1 MIKLINVVKK
11 FGKIEA
17 VKGINLEVEKG
28 SLFAFL
34 GENGAGKSTT
44 LSMIC
49 TESEPTSGEIFIDDE
64 KLTFKNRKLFRQK
77 LGVVFQENVLDD
89 LLTVRENLYNR
100 ASLYGKTKA
109 EITERL
115 ALVSSIM
122 GIEDILNRRFEKLS
136 GGQKRRAEIARAI
149 MHDPEILLLDEPTTG
164 LDPKTRV
171 SVWKIIDYLREELGM
186 TVFLTTHYLEEAK
199 DADQLAVIHKGKII
213 AQGTPANIRSRFS
226 VDKIFFYDAKVAEL
240 QKIMKK
246 MNLPF
251 KVTNRTMRVDV
262 IDENVEILAILNQA
276 IGFYDSF
283 EVIKGNL
290 DDAFISMIKRTPMI
304 SRNLKIYFRDRTAVF
319 MSLLTVLII
328 IGLYAIFLGN
338 NMEEMFKQASGKT
351 IGIQELVNTWVIAG
365 ILSIT
370 PVTVSLA
377 VFSLKVHDEELSI
390 ARSFAITPA
399 SRWRIVISYIVSGLV
414 ASFLLSVVTLFVG
427 EMYIWLT
434 GGAFLPF
441 ESWIRLIGVILI
453 NVFCCSSMMFFIA
466 SLVKKASAFSSVS
479 TIVGTVIGFIA
490 GIYLPIG
497 SLPATVQTAMKCF
510 PFTYGAST
518 IREIMTKEPLQQVF
532 AGNTQAMDATKEMIG
547 ITIYWSDKTVTTG
560 LSLLILSAFAVVFG
574 VLSVILMKRQT
585 K

>member
-1 MIKLINVVKK
+1 MIKLTNVVKK
-11 FGKIEA
+11 FGKVEA

-49 TESEPTSGEIFIDDE
+49 TESEPTSGEIFIADE
-64 KLTFKNRKLFRQK
+64 KLTFKNRKSFRQK

-100 ASLYGKTKA
+100 ASLYGKTKT

-240 QKIMKK
+240 QTIIEKI
-246 MNLPF
+246 NLPF
-251 KVTNRTMRVDV
+251 KVTKETMRVDV
-262 IDENVEILAILNQA
+262 INQDVEILAILNQTA
-276 IGFYDSF
+276 GLYGSF

-290 DDAFISMIKRTPMI
+290 DDAFISMIK
-304 SRNLKIYFRDRTAVF
+304 
-319 MSLLTVLII
+319 
-328 IGLYAIFLGN
+328 
-338 NMEEMFKQASGKT
+338 EEP
-351 IGIQELVNTWVIAG
+351 N
-365 ILSIT
+365 
-370 PVTVSLA
+370 
-377 VFSLKVHDEELSI
+377 D
-390 ARSFAITPA
+390 
-399 SRWRIVISYIVSGLV
+399 
-414 ASFLLSVVTLFVG
+414 
-427 EMYIWLT
+427 
-434 GGAFLPF
+434 
-441 ESWIRLIGVILI
+441 
-453 NVFCCSSMMFFIA
+453 
-466 SLVKKASAFSSVS
+466 
-479 TIVGTVIGFIA
+479 
-490 GIYLPIG
+490 
-497 SLPATVQTAMKCF
+497 
-510 PFTYGAST
+510 
-518 IREIMTKEPLQQVF
+518 
-532 AGNTQAMDATKEMIG
+532 
-547 ITIYWSDKTVTTG
+547 
-560 LSLLILSAFAVVFG
+560 
-574 VLSVILMKRQT
+574 
-585 K
+585 

>member
-1 MIKLINVVKK
+1 MIKLTNVVKK

-49 TESEPTSGEIFIDDE
+49 TESEPTSGEIYIDDE

-213 AQGTPANIRSRFS
+213 AQGTPTNIRSRFS

-246 MNLPF
+246 ANLPF
-251 KVTNRTMRVDV
+251 KVSKATMRVDV
-262 IDENVEILAILNQA
+262 ITQDVEILAILNQA
-276 IGFYDSF
+276 AGLYGSF

-290 DDAFISMIKRTPMI
+290 DDAFISMIK
-304 SRNLKIYFRDRTAVF
+304 
-319 MSLLTVLII
+319 
-328 IGLYAIFLGN
+328 
-338 NMEEMFKQASGKT
+338 EES
-351 IGIQELVNTWVIAG
+351 N
-365 ILSIT
+365 
-370 PVTVSLA
+370 
-377 VFSLKVHDEELSI
+377 D
-390 ARSFAITPA
+390 
-399 SRWRIVISYIVSGLV
+399 
-414 ASFLLSVVTLFVG
+414 
-427 EMYIWLT
+427 
-434 GGAFLPF
+434 
-441 ESWIRLIGVILI
+441 
-453 NVFCCSSMMFFIA
+453 
-466 SLVKKASAFSSVS
+466 
-479 TIVGTVIGFIA
+479 
-490 GIYLPIG
+490 
-497 SLPATVQTAMKCF
+497 
-510 PFTYGAST
+510 
-518 IREIMTKEPLQQVF
+518 
-532 AGNTQAMDATKEMIG
+532 
-547 ITIYWSDKTVTTG
+547 
-560 LSLLILSAFAVVFG
+560 
-574 VLSVILMKRQT
+574 
-585 K
+585 

>member
-1 MIKLINVVKK
+1 MIKLTNVVKK
-11 FGKIEA
+11 FGKVEA

-34 GENGAGKSTT
+34 GENGAGKSTI

-49 TESEPTSGEIFIDDE
+49 TESEPTSGEIFIADE
-64 KLTFKNRKLFRQK
+64 KLTFKNRKSFRQK

-240 QKIMKK
+240 QTIIEKI
-246 MNLPF
+246 NLPF
-251 KVTNRTMRVDV
+251 KVTKETMRVDV
-262 IDENVEILAILNQA
+262 INQDVEILAILNQTA
-276 IGFYDSF
+276 GLYGSF

-290 DDAFISMIKRTPMI
+290 DDAFISMIK
-304 SRNLKIYFRDRTAVF
+304 
-319 MSLLTVLII
+319 
-328 IGLYAIFLGN
+328 
-338 NMEEMFKQASGKT
+338 EES
-351 IGIQELVNTWVIAG
+351 N
-365 ILSIT
+365 
-370 PVTVSLA
+370 
-377 VFSLKVHDEELSI
+377 D
-390 ARSFAITPA
+390 
-399 SRWRIVISYIVSGLV
+399 
-414 ASFLLSVVTLFVG
+414 
-427 EMYIWLT
+427 
-434 GGAFLPF
+434 
-441 ESWIRLIGVILI
+441 
-453 NVFCCSSMMFFIA
+453 
-466 SLVKKASAFSSVS
+466 
-479 TIVGTVIGFIA
+479 
-490 GIYLPIG
+490 
-497 SLPATVQTAMKCF
+497 
-510 PFTYGAST
+510 
-518 IREIMTKEPLQQVF
+518 
-532 AGNTQAMDATKEMIG
+532 
-547 ITIYWSDKTVTTG
+547 
-560 LSLLILSAFAVVFG
+560 
-574 VLSVILMKRQT
+574 
-585 K
+585 

>member
-213 AQGTPANIRSRFS
+213 AQGTPAYIRSRFS

-290 DDAFISMIKRTPMI
+290 DDAFISMIKED
-304 SRNLKIYFRDRTAVF
+304 SND
-319 MSLLTVLII
+319 
-328 IGLYAIFLGN
+328 
-338 NMEEMFKQASGKT
+338 
-351 IGIQELVNTWVIAG
+351 
-365 ILSIT
+365 
-370 PVTVSLA
+370 
-377 VFSLKVHDEELSI
+377 
-390 ARSFAITPA
+390 
-399 SRWRIVISYIVSGLV
+399 
-414 ASFLLSVVTLFVG
+414 
-427 EMYIWLT
+427 
-434 GGAFLPF
+434 
-441 ESWIRLIGVILI
+441 
-453 NVFCCSSMMFFIA
+453 
-466 SLVKKASAFSSVS
+466 
-479 TIVGTVIGFIA
+479 
-490 GIYLPIG
+490 
-497 SLPATVQTAMKCF
+497 
-510 PFTYGAST
+510 
-518 IREIMTKEPLQQVF
+518 
-532 AGNTQAMDATKEMIG
+532 
-547 ITIYWSDKTVTTG
+547 
-560 LSLLILSAFAVVFG
+560 
-574 VLSVILMKRQT
+574 
-585 K
+585 

>member
-1 MIKLINVVKK
+1 MIKLTNVVKK
-11 FGKIEA
+11 FGKVEA

-49 TESEPTSGEIFIDDE
+49 TESEPTSGEIFIADE
-64 KLTFKNRKLFRQK
+64 KLTFKNRKSFRQK

-213 AQGTPANIRSRFS
+213 AQGTPANIRSHFS

-240 QKIMKK
+240 QTIIEKI
-246 MNLPF
+246 NLPF
-251 KVTNRTMRVDV
+251 KVTKETMRVDV
-262 IDENVEILAILNQA
+262 INQDVEILAILNQTA
-276 IGFYDSF
+276 GLYGSF

-290 DDAFISMIKRTPMI
+290 DDAFISMIK
-304 SRNLKIYFRDRTAVF
+304 
-319 MSLLTVLII
+319 
-328 IGLYAIFLGN
+328 
-338 NMEEMFKQASGKT
+338 EES
-351 IGIQELVNTWVIAG
+351 N
-365 ILSIT
+365 
-370 PVTVSLA
+370 
-377 VFSLKVHDEELSI
+377 D
-390 ARSFAITPA
+390 
-399 SRWRIVISYIVSGLV
+399 
-414 ASFLLSVVTLFVG
+414 
-427 EMYIWLT
+427 
-434 GGAFLPF
+434 
-441 ESWIRLIGVILI
+441 
-453 NVFCCSSMMFFIA
+453 
-466 SLVKKASAFSSVS
+466 
-479 TIVGTVIGFIA
+479 
-490 GIYLPIG
+490 
-497 SLPATVQTAMKCF
+497 
-510 PFTYGAST
+510 
-518 IREIMTKEPLQQVF
+518 
-532 AGNTQAMDATKEMIG
+532 
-547 ITIYWSDKTVTTG
+547 
-560 LSLLILSAFAVVFG
+560 
-574 VLSVILMKRQT
+574 
-585 K
+585 

>member
-1 MIKLINVVKK
+1 MIKLTNVVKK

-49 TESEPTSGEIFIDDE
+49 TESEPTSGEIYIDDE

-100 ASLYGKTKA
+100 TSLYGKTKA

-199 DADQLAVIHKGKII
+199 DADQLAVINKGKII
-213 AQGTPANIRSRFS
+213 AQGTPTNIRSRFS

-246 MNLPF
+246 ANLPF
-251 KVTNRTMRVDV
+251 KVSKATMRVDV
-262 IDENVEILAILNQA
+262 INQDVEILAILNQA
-276 IGFYDSF
+276 AGLYGSF

-290 DDAFISMIKRTPMI
+290 DDAFISMIK
-304 SRNLKIYFRDRTAVF
+304 
-319 MSLLTVLII
+319 
-328 IGLYAIFLGN
+328 
-338 NMEEMFKQASGKT
+338 EE
-351 IGIQELVNTWVIAG
+351 
-365 ILSIT
+365 
-370 PVTVSLA
+370 
-377 VFSLKVHDEELSI
+377 
-390 ARSFAITPA
+390 
-399 SRWRIVISYIVSGLV
+399 
-414 ASFLLSVVTLFVG
+414 
-427 EMYIWLT
+427 
-434 GGAFLPF
+434 
-441 ESWIRLIGVILI
+441 
-453 NVFCCSSMMFFIA
+453 
-466 SLVKKASAFSSVS
+466 
-479 TIVGTVIGFIA
+479 
-490 GIYLPIG
+490 
-497 SLPATVQTAMKCF
+497 
-510 PFTYGAST
+510 
-518 IREIMTKEPLQQVF
+518 
-532 AGNTQAMDATKEMIG
+532 
-547 ITIYWSDKTVTTG
+547 SDD
-560 LSLLILSAFAVVFG
+560 
-574 VLSVILMKRQT
+574 
-585 K
+585 

>member
-283 EVIKGNL
+283 
-290 DDAFISMIKRTPMI
+290 
-304 SRNLKIYFRDRTAVF
+304 
-319 MSLLTVLII
+319 
-328 IGLYAIFLGN
+328 
-338 NMEEMFKQASGKT
+338 
-351 IGIQELVNTWVIAG
+351 
-365 ILSIT
+365 
-370 PVTVSLA
+370 
-377 VFSLKVHDEELSI
+377 
-390 ARSFAITPA
+390 
-399 SRWRIVISYIVSGLV
+399 
-414 ASFLLSVVTLFVG
+414 
-427 EMYIWLT
+427 
-434 GGAFLPF
+434 
-441 ESWIRLIGVILI
+441 
-453 NVFCCSSMMFFIA
+453 
-466 SLVKKASAFSSVS
+466 
-479 TIVGTVIGFIA
+479 
-490 GIYLPIG
+490 
-497 SLPATVQTAMKCF
+497 
-510 PFTYGAST
+510 
-518 IREIMTKEPLQQVF
+518 
-532 AGNTQAMDATKEMIG
+532 
-547 ITIYWSDKTVTTG
+547 
-560 LSLLILSAFAVVFG
+560 
-574 VLSVILMKRQT
+574 
-585 K
+585 

>member
-1 MIKLINVVKK
+1 MIKLTNVVKK
-11 FGKIEA
+11 FGKVEA

-49 TESEPTSGEIFIDDE
+49 TESEPTSGEIFIADE
-64 KLTFKNRKLFRQK
+64 KLTFKNRKSFRQK

-240 QKIMKK
+240 QTIIEKI
-246 MNLPF
+246 NLPF
-251 KVTNRTMRVDV
+251 KVAKETMRVDV
-262 IDENVEILAILNQA
+262 INQDVEILAILNQTA
-276 IGFYDSF
+276 GLYGSF

-290 DDAFISMIKRTPMI
+290 DDAFISMIK
-304 SRNLKIYFRDRTAVF
+304 
-319 MSLLTVLII
+319 
-328 IGLYAIFLGN
+328 
-338 NMEEMFKQASGKT
+338 EES
-351 IGIQELVNTWVIAG
+351 N
-365 ILSIT
+365 
-370 PVTVSLA
+370 
-377 VFSLKVHDEELSI
+377 D
-390 ARSFAITPA
+390 
-399 SRWRIVISYIVSGLV
+399 
-414 ASFLLSVVTLFVG
+414 
-427 EMYIWLT
+427 
-434 GGAFLPF
+434 
-441 ESWIRLIGVILI
+441 
-453 NVFCCSSMMFFIA
+453 
-466 SLVKKASAFSSVS
+466 
-479 TIVGTVIGFIA
+479 
-490 GIYLPIG
+490 
-497 SLPATVQTAMKCF
+497 
-510 PFTYGAST
+510 
-518 IREIMTKEPLQQVF
+518 
-532 AGNTQAMDATKEMIG
+532 
-547 ITIYWSDKTVTTG
+547 
-560 LSLLILSAFAVVFG
+560 
-574 VLSVILMKRQT
+574 
-585 K
+585 

>member
-1 MIKLINVVKK
+1 MIKLTNVVKK
-11 FGKIEA
+11 FGKVEA

-49 TESEPTSGEIFIDDE
+49 TESEPTSGEIFIADE
-64 KLTFKNRKLFRQK
+64 KLTFKNRKSFRQK

-240 QKIMKK
+240 QTIIEKI
-246 MNLPF
+246 NLPF
-251 KVTNRTMRVDV
+251 KVTKETMRVDV
-262 IDENVEILAILNQA
+262 INQDVEILAILNQSA
-276 IGFYDSF
+276 GLYGSF

-290 DDAFISMIKRTPMI
+290 DDAFISMIK
-304 SRNLKIYFRDRTAVF
+304 
-319 MSLLTVLII
+319 
-328 IGLYAIFLGN
+328 
-338 NMEEMFKQASGKT
+338 EES
-351 IGIQELVNTWVIAG
+351 N
-365 ILSIT
+365 
-370 PVTVSLA
+370 
-377 VFSLKVHDEELSI
+377 D
-390 ARSFAITPA
+390 
-399 SRWRIVISYIVSGLV
+399 
-414 ASFLLSVVTLFVG
+414 
-427 EMYIWLT
+427 
-434 GGAFLPF
+434 
-441 ESWIRLIGVILI
+441 
-453 NVFCCSSMMFFIA
+453 
-466 SLVKKASAFSSVS
+466 
-479 TIVGTVIGFIA
+479 
-490 GIYLPIG
+490 
-497 SLPATVQTAMKCF
+497 
-510 PFTYGAST
+510 
-518 IREIMTKEPLQQVF
+518 
-532 AGNTQAMDATKEMIG
+532 
-547 ITIYWSDKTVTTG
+547 
-560 LSLLILSAFAVVFG
+560 
-574 VLSVILMKRQT
+574 
-585 K
+585 

>member
-1 MIKLINVVKK
+1 MIKLTNVVKK
-11 FGKIEA
+11 FGKVEA

-49 TESEPTSGEIFIDDE
+49 TESEPTSGEIFIADE
-64 KLTFKNRKLFRQK
+64 KLTFKNRKSFRQK

-115 ALVSSIM
+115 ALVSSII

-240 QKIMKK
+240 QTIIEKI
-246 MNLPF
+246 NLPF
-251 KVTNRTMRVDV
+251 KVTKETMHVDV
-262 IDENVEILAILNQA
+262 INQDVEILAILNQTA
-276 IGFYDSF
+276 GLYGSF

-290 DDAFISMIKRTPMI
+290 DDAFISMIK
-304 SRNLKIYFRDRTAVF
+304 
-319 MSLLTVLII
+319 
-328 IGLYAIFLGN
+328 
-338 NMEEMFKQASGKT
+338 EES
-351 IGIQELVNTWVIAG
+351 N
-365 ILSIT
+365 
-370 PVTVSLA
+370 
-377 VFSLKVHDEELSI
+377 D
-390 ARSFAITPA
+390 
-399 SRWRIVISYIVSGLV
+399 
-414 ASFLLSVVTLFVG
+414 
-427 EMYIWLT
+427 
-434 GGAFLPF
+434 
-441 ESWIRLIGVILI
+441 
-453 NVFCCSSMMFFIA
+453 
-466 SLVKKASAFSSVS
+466 
-479 TIVGTVIGFIA
+479 
-490 GIYLPIG
+490 
-497 SLPATVQTAMKCF
+497 
-510 PFTYGAST
+510 
-518 IREIMTKEPLQQVF
+518 
-532 AGNTQAMDATKEMIG
+532 
-547 ITIYWSDKTVTTG
+547 
-560 LSLLILSAFAVVFG
+560 
-574 VLSVILMKRQT
+574 
-585 K
+585 

>member
-1 MIKLINVVKK
+1 MIKLTNVVKK

-49 TESEPTSGEIFIDDE
+49 TESEPTSGEIYIDDE

-213 AQGTPANIRSRFS
+213 AQGTPTNIRSRFS

-246 MNLPF
+246 ANLPF
-251 KVTNRTMRVDV
+251 KVSKATMRVDV
-262 IDENVEILAILNQA
+262 ITQDVEILAILNQA
-276 IGFYDSF
+276 AGLYGSF

-290 DDAFISMIKRTPMI
+290 DDAFISMIK
-304 SRNLKIYFRDRTAVF
+304 
-319 MSLLTVLII
+319 
-328 IGLYAIFLGN
+328 
-338 NMEEMFKQASGKT
+338 EE
-351 IGIQELVNTWVIAG
+351 
-365 ILSIT
+365 
-370 PVTVSLA
+370 
-377 VFSLKVHDEELSI
+377 
-390 ARSFAITPA
+390 
-399 SRWRIVISYIVSGLV
+399 
-414 ASFLLSVVTLFVG
+414 
-427 EMYIWLT
+427 
-434 GGAFLPF
+434 
-441 ESWIRLIGVILI
+441 
-453 NVFCCSSMMFFIA
+453 
-466 SLVKKASAFSSVS
+466 
-479 TIVGTVIGFIA
+479 
-490 GIYLPIG
+490 
-497 SLPATVQTAMKCF
+497 
-510 PFTYGAST
+510 
-518 IREIMTKEPLQQVF
+518 
-532 AGNTQAMDATKEMIG
+532 
-547 ITIYWSDKTVTTG
+547 SDD
-560 LSLLILSAFAVVFG
+560 
-574 VLSVILMKRQT
+574 
-585 K
+585 

>member
-1 MIKLINVVKK
+1 MIKLTNVVKK
-11 FGKIEA
+11 FGKVEA

-49 TESEPTSGEIFIDDE
+49 TESEPTSGEIFIADE
-64 KLTFKNRKLFRQK
+64 NLTFKNRKSFRQK

-109 EITERL
+109 EIIERL

-240 QKIMKK
+240 QTIIEKI
-246 MNLPF
+246 NLPF
-251 KVTNRTMRVDV
+251 KVTKETMRVDV
-262 IDENVEILAILNQA
+262 INQDVEILAILNQTA
-276 IGFYDSF
+276 GLYGSF

-290 DDAFISMIKRTPMI
+290 DDAFISMIK
-304 SRNLKIYFRDRTAVF
+304 
-319 MSLLTVLII
+319 
-328 IGLYAIFLGN
+328 
-338 NMEEMFKQASGKT
+338 EES
-351 IGIQELVNTWVIAG
+351 N
-365 ILSIT
+365 
-370 PVTVSLA
+370 
-377 VFSLKVHDEELSI
+377 D
-390 ARSFAITPA
+390 
-399 SRWRIVISYIVSGLV
+399 
-414 ASFLLSVVTLFVG
+414 
-427 EMYIWLT
+427 
-434 GGAFLPF
+434 
-441 ESWIRLIGVILI
+441 
-453 NVFCCSSMMFFIA
+453 
-466 SLVKKASAFSSVS
+466 
-479 TIVGTVIGFIA
+479 
-490 GIYLPIG
+490 
-497 SLPATVQTAMKCF
+497 
-510 PFTYGAST
+510 
-518 IREIMTKEPLQQVF
+518 
-532 AGNTQAMDATKEMIG
+532 
-547 ITIYWSDKTVTTG
+547 
-560 LSLLILSAFAVVFG
+560 
-574 VLSVILMKRQT
+574 
-585 K
+585 

>member
-199 DADQLAVIHKGKII
+199 AADQLAVIHKGKII

-290 DDAFISMIKRTPMI
+290 DDAFISMIKED
-304 SRNLKIYFRDRTAVF
+304 SND
-319 MSLLTVLII
+319 
-328 IGLYAIFLGN
+328 
-338 NMEEMFKQASGKT
+338 
-351 IGIQELVNTWVIAG
+351 
-365 ILSIT
+365 
-370 PVTVSLA
+370 
-377 VFSLKVHDEELSI
+377 
-390 ARSFAITPA
+390 
-399 SRWRIVISYIVSGLV
+399 
-414 ASFLLSVVTLFVG
+414 
-427 EMYIWLT
+427 
-434 GGAFLPF
+434 
-441 ESWIRLIGVILI
+441 
-453 NVFCCSSMMFFIA
+453 
-466 SLVKKASAFSSVS
+466 
-479 TIVGTVIGFIA
+479 
-490 GIYLPIG
+490 
-497 SLPATVQTAMKCF
+497 
-510 PFTYGAST
+510 
-518 IREIMTKEPLQQVF
+518 
-532 AGNTQAMDATKEMIG
+532 
-547 ITIYWSDKTVTTG
+547 
-560 LSLLILSAFAVVFG
+560 
-574 VLSVILMKRQT
+574 
-585 K
+585 

>member
-1 MIKLINVVKK
+1 MIKLTNVVKN
-11 FGKIEA
+11 FGKVEA

-49 TESEPTSGEIFIDDE
+49 TESEPTSGEIFIADE
-64 KLTFKNRKLFRQK
+64 KLTFKNRKSFRQK

-226 VDKIFFYDAKVAEL
+226 VDKIFFYYAKVAEL
-240 QKIMKK
+240 QTIIAKI
-246 MNLPF
+246 NLPF
-251 KVTNRTMRVDV
+251 KVTKETMRVDV
-262 IDENVEILAILNQA
+262 INQDVEILAILNQTA
-276 IGFYDSF
+276 GLYGSF

-290 DDAFISMIKRTPMI
+290 DDAFISMIK
-304 SRNLKIYFRDRTAVF
+304 
-319 MSLLTVLII
+319 
-328 IGLYAIFLGN
+328 
-338 NMEEMFKQASGKT
+338 EES
-351 IGIQELVNTWVIAG
+351 N
-365 ILSIT
+365 
-370 PVTVSLA
+370 
-377 VFSLKVHDEELSI
+377 D
-390 ARSFAITPA
+390 
-399 SRWRIVISYIVSGLV
+399 
-414 ASFLLSVVTLFVG
+414 
-427 EMYIWLT
+427 
-434 GGAFLPF
+434 
-441 ESWIRLIGVILI
+441 
-453 NVFCCSSMMFFIA
+453 
-466 SLVKKASAFSSVS
+466 
-479 TIVGTVIGFIA
+479 
-490 GIYLPIG
+490 
-497 SLPATVQTAMKCF
+497 
-510 PFTYGAST
+510 
-518 IREIMTKEPLQQVF
+518 
-532 AGNTQAMDATKEMIG
+532 
-547 ITIYWSDKTVTTG
+547 
-560 LSLLILSAFAVVFG
+560 
-574 VLSVILMKRQT
+574 
-585 K
+585 

>member
-251 KVTNRTMRVDV
+251 KVTNRTIRVDV

-290 DDAFISMIKRTPMI
+290 DDAFISMIKED
-304 SRNLKIYFRDRTAVF
+304 SND
-319 MSLLTVLII
+319 
-328 IGLYAIFLGN
+328 
-338 NMEEMFKQASGKT
+338 
-351 IGIQELVNTWVIAG
+351 
-365 ILSIT
+365 
-370 PVTVSLA
+370 
-377 VFSLKVHDEELSI
+377 
-390 ARSFAITPA
+390 
-399 SRWRIVISYIVSGLV
+399 
-414 ASFLLSVVTLFVG
+414 
-427 EMYIWLT
+427 
-434 GGAFLPF
+434 
-441 ESWIRLIGVILI
+441 
-453 NVFCCSSMMFFIA
+453 
-466 SLVKKASAFSSVS
+466 
-479 TIVGTVIGFIA
+479 
-490 GIYLPIG
+490 
-497 SLPATVQTAMKCF
+497 
-510 PFTYGAST
+510 
-518 IREIMTKEPLQQVF
+518 
-532 AGNTQAMDATKEMIG
+532 
-547 ITIYWSDKTVTTG
+547 
-560 LSLLILSAFAVVFG
+560 
-574 VLSVILMKRQT
+574 
-585 K
+585 

>member
-115 ALVSSIM
+115 TLVSSIM

-290 DDAFISMIKRTPMI
+290 DDAFISMIKED
-304 SRNLKIYFRDRTAVF
+304 SND
-319 MSLLTVLII
+319 
-328 IGLYAIFLGN
+328 
-338 NMEEMFKQASGKT
+338 
-351 IGIQELVNTWVIAG
+351 
-365 ILSIT
+365 
-370 PVTVSLA
+370 
-377 VFSLKVHDEELSI
+377 
-390 ARSFAITPA
+390 
-399 SRWRIVISYIVSGLV
+399 
-414 ASFLLSVVTLFVG
+414 
-427 EMYIWLT
+427 
-434 GGAFLPF
+434 
-441 ESWIRLIGVILI
+441 
-453 NVFCCSSMMFFIA
+453 
-466 SLVKKASAFSSVS
+466 
-479 TIVGTVIGFIA
+479 
-490 GIYLPIG
+490 
-497 SLPATVQTAMKCF
+497 
-510 PFTYGAST
+510 
-518 IREIMTKEPLQQVF
+518 
-532 AGNTQAMDATKEMIG
+532 
-547 ITIYWSDKTVTTG
+547 
-560 LSLLILSAFAVVFG
+560 
-574 VLSVILMKRQT
+574 
-585 K
+585 

>member
-1 MIKLINVVKK
+1 MIKLTNVVKK
-11 FGKIEA
+11 FGKVEA

-49 TESEPTSGEIFIDDE
+49 TESEPTSGEIFIADE
-64 KLTFKNRKLFRQK
+64 KLTFKNRKSFRQK

-109 EITERL
+109 EISERL

-240 QKIMKK
+240 QTIIEKI
-246 MNLPF
+246 NLPF
-251 KVTNRTMRVDV
+251 KVTKETMRVDV
-262 IDENVEILAILNQA
+262 INQDVEILAILNQTA
-276 IGFYDSF
+276 GLYGSF

-290 DDAFISMIKRTPMI
+290 DDAFISMIK
-304 SRNLKIYFRDRTAVF
+304 
-319 MSLLTVLII
+319 
-328 IGLYAIFLGN
+328 
-338 NMEEMFKQASGKT
+338 EES
-351 IGIQELVNTWVIAG
+351 N
-365 ILSIT
+365 
-370 PVTVSLA
+370 
-377 VFSLKVHDEELSI
+377 D
-390 ARSFAITPA
+390 
-399 SRWRIVISYIVSGLV
+399 
-414 ASFLLSVVTLFVG
+414 
-427 EMYIWLT
+427 
-434 GGAFLPF
+434 
-441 ESWIRLIGVILI
+441 
-453 NVFCCSSMMFFIA
+453 
-466 SLVKKASAFSSVS
+466 
-479 TIVGTVIGFIA
+479 
-490 GIYLPIG
+490 
-497 SLPATVQTAMKCF
+497 
-510 PFTYGAST
+510 
-518 IREIMTKEPLQQVF
+518 
-532 AGNTQAMDATKEMIG
+532 
-547 ITIYWSDKTVTTG
+547 
-560 LSLLILSAFAVVFG
+560 
-574 VLSVILMKRQT
+574 
-585 K
+585 

>member
-290 DDAFISMIKRTPMI
+290 DDA
-304 SRNLKIYFRDRTAVF
+304 
-319 MSLLTVLII
+319 
-328 IGLYAIFLGN
+328 
-338 NMEEMFKQASGKT
+338 
-351 IGIQELVNTWVIAG
+351 
-365 ILSIT
+365 
-370 PVTVSLA
+370 
-377 VFSLKVHDEELSI
+377 
-390 ARSFAITPA
+390 
-399 SRWRIVISYIVSGLV
+399 
-414 ASFLLSVVTLFVG
+414 
-427 EMYIWLT
+427 
-434 GGAFLPF
+434 
-441 ESWIRLIGVILI
+441 
-453 NVFCCSSMMFFIA
+453 
-466 SLVKKASAFSSVS
+466 
-479 TIVGTVIGFIA
+479 
-490 GIYLPIG
+490 
-497 SLPATVQTAMKCF
+497 
-510 PFTYGAST
+510 
-518 IREIMTKEPLQQVF
+518 
-532 AGNTQAMDATKEMIG
+532 
-547 ITIYWSDKTVTTG
+547 
-560 LSLLILSAFAVVFG
+560 
-574 VLSVILMKRQT
+574 
-585 K
+585 

>member
-1 MIKLINVVKK
+1 MIKLTNVVKN
-11 FGKIEA
+11 FGKVEA

-49 TESEPTSGEIFIDDE
+49 TESEPTSGEIFIADE
-64 KLTFKNRKLFRQK
+64 KLTFKNRKSFRQK

-240 QKIMKK
+240 QTIIKKI
-246 MNLPF
+246 NLPF
-251 KVTNRTMRVDV
+251 KVTKETMRVDV
-262 IDENVEILAILNQA
+262 INQDVEILAILNQTA
-276 IGFYDSF
+276 GLYSSF

-290 DDAFISMIKRTPMI
+290 DDAFISLIK
-304 SRNLKIYFRDRTAVF
+304 
-319 MSLLTVLII
+319 
-328 IGLYAIFLGN
+328 
-338 NMEEMFKQASGKT
+338 EES
-351 IGIQELVNTWVIAG
+351 N
-365 ILSIT
+365 
-370 PVTVSLA
+370 
-377 VFSLKVHDEELSI
+377 D
-390 ARSFAITPA
+390 
-399 SRWRIVISYIVSGLV
+399 
-414 ASFLLSVVTLFVG
+414 
-427 EMYIWLT
+427 
-434 GGAFLPF
+434 
-441 ESWIRLIGVILI
+441 
-453 NVFCCSSMMFFIA
+453 
-466 SLVKKASAFSSVS
+466 
-479 TIVGTVIGFIA
+479 
-490 GIYLPIG
+490 
-497 SLPATVQTAMKCF
+497 
-510 PFTYGAST
+510 
-518 IREIMTKEPLQQVF
+518 
-532 AGNTQAMDATKEMIG
+532 
-547 ITIYWSDKTVTTG
+547 
-560 LSLLILSAFAVVFG
+560 
-574 VLSVILMKRQT
+574 
-585 K
+585 

>member
-1 MIKLINVVKK
+1 MIKLTNVVKK

-49 TESEPTSGEIFIDDE
+49 TESEPTSGGIYINDE
-64 KLTFKNRKLFRQK
+64 KLTFKNRTLFRQK

-213 AQGTPANIRSRFS
+213 AQGTPTNIRSRFS

-246 MNLPF
+246 ANLPF
-251 KVTNRTMRVDV
+251 KVSKATMRVDV
-262 IDENVEILAILNQA
+262 INQDVEILAILNQA
-276 IGFYDSF
+276 AGLYGSF

-290 DDAFISMIKRTPMI
+290 DDAFISMIK
-304 SRNLKIYFRDRTAVF
+304 
-319 MSLLTVLII
+319 
-328 IGLYAIFLGN
+328 
-338 NMEEMFKQASGKT
+338 EE
-351 IGIQELVNTWVIAG
+351 
-365 ILSIT
+365 
-370 PVTVSLA
+370 
-377 VFSLKVHDEELSI
+377 
-390 ARSFAITPA
+390 
-399 SRWRIVISYIVSGLV
+399 
-414 ASFLLSVVTLFVG
+414 
-427 EMYIWLT
+427 
-434 GGAFLPF
+434 
-441 ESWIRLIGVILI
+441 
-453 NVFCCSSMMFFIA
+453 
-466 SLVKKASAFSSVS
+466 
-479 TIVGTVIGFIA
+479 
-490 GIYLPIG
+490 
-497 SLPATVQTAMKCF
+497 
-510 PFTYGAST
+510 
-518 IREIMTKEPLQQVF
+518 
-532 AGNTQAMDATKEMIG
+532 
-547 ITIYWSDKTVTTG
+547 SDD
-560 LSLLILSAFAVVFG
+560 
-574 VLSVILMKRQT
+574 
-585 K
+585 

>member
-1 MIKLINVVKK
+1 MIKLTNVVKK
-11 FGKIEA
+11 FGKVEA

-49 TESEPTSGEIFIDDE
+49 TESEPTSGEIFIADE
-64 KLTFKNRKLFRQK
+64 KLTFKNRKSFRQK

-213 AQGTPANIRSRFS
+213 AQGTPAKIRSRFS

-240 QKIMKK
+240 QTIIEKI
-246 MNLPF
+246 NLPF
-251 KVTNRTMRVDV
+251 KVTKETMRVDV
-262 IDENVEILAILNQA
+262 VNQDVEILAILNQTA
-276 IGFYDSF
+276 GLYGSF

-290 DDAFISMIKRTPMI
+290 DDAFISMIK
-304 SRNLKIYFRDRTAVF
+304 
-319 MSLLTVLII
+319 
-328 IGLYAIFLGN
+328 
-338 NMEEMFKQASGKT
+338 EES
-351 IGIQELVNTWVIAG
+351 N
-365 ILSIT
+365 
-370 PVTVSLA
+370 
-377 VFSLKVHDEELSI
+377 D
-390 ARSFAITPA
+390 
-399 SRWRIVISYIVSGLV
+399 
-414 ASFLLSVVTLFVG
+414 
-427 EMYIWLT
+427 
-434 GGAFLPF
+434 
-441 ESWIRLIGVILI
+441 
-453 NVFCCSSMMFFIA
+453 
-466 SLVKKASAFSSVS
+466 
-479 TIVGTVIGFIA
+479 
-490 GIYLPIG
+490 
-497 SLPATVQTAMKCF
+497 
-510 PFTYGAST
+510 
-518 IREIMTKEPLQQVF
+518 
-532 AGNTQAMDATKEMIG
+532 
-547 ITIYWSDKTVTTG
+547 
-560 LSLLILSAFAVVFG
+560 
-574 VLSVILMKRQT
+574 
-585 K
+585 

>member
-77 LGVVFQENVLDD
+77 RGVVFQENVLDD

-246 MNLPF
+246 NEF
-251 KVTNRTMRVDV
+251 
-262 IDENVEILAILNQA
+262 
-276 IGFYDSF
+276 
-283 EVIKGNL
+283 
-290 DDAFISMIKRTPMI
+290 
-304 SRNLKIYFRDRTAVF
+304 
-319 MSLLTVLII
+319 
-328 IGLYAIFLGN
+328 
-338 NMEEMFKQASGKT
+338 T
-351 IGIQELVNTWVIAG
+351 I
-365 ILSIT
+365 
-370 PVTVSLA
+370 
-377 VFSLKVHDEELSI
+377 
-390 ARSFAITPA
+390 
-399 SRWRIVISYIVSGLV
+399 
-414 ASFLLSVVTLFVG
+414 
-427 EMYIWLT
+427 
-434 GGAFLPF
+434 
-441 ESWIRLIGVILI
+441 
-453 NVFCCSSMMFFIA
+453 
-466 SLVKKASAFSSVS
+466 
-479 TIVGTVIGFIA
+479 
-490 GIYLPIG
+490 
-497 SLPATVQTAMKCF
+497 
-510 PFTYGAST
+510 
-518 IREIMTKEPLQQVF
+518 
-532 AGNTQAMDATKEMIG
+532 
-547 ITIYWSDKTVTTG
+547 
-560 LSLLILSAFAVVFG
+560 
-574 VLSVILMKRQT
+574 
-585 K
+585 

>member
-1 MIKLINVVKK
+1 MIKLTNVVKK

-49 TESEPTSGEIFIDDE
+49 TESEPTSGEIYIDDE

-199 DADQLAVIHKGKII
+199 DADQLAVINKGKII
-213 AQGTPANIRSRFS
+213 AQGTPTNIRSRFS

-246 MNLPF
+246 ANLPF
-251 KVTNRTMRVDV
+251 KVSKATMRVDV
-262 IDENVEILAILNQA
+262 INQDVEILAILNQA
-276 IGFYDSF
+276 AGLYGSF

-290 DDAFISMIKRTPMI
+290 DDAFISMIK
-304 SRNLKIYFRDRTAVF
+304 
-319 MSLLTVLII
+319 
-328 IGLYAIFLGN
+328 
-338 NMEEMFKQASGKT
+338 EESG
-351 IGIQELVNTWVIAG
+351 
-365 ILSIT
+365 
-370 PVTVSLA
+370 
-377 VFSLKVHDEELSI
+377 D
-390 ARSFAITPA
+390 
-399 SRWRIVISYIVSGLV
+399 
-414 ASFLLSVVTLFVG
+414 
-427 EMYIWLT
+427 
-434 GGAFLPF
+434 
-441 ESWIRLIGVILI
+441 
-453 NVFCCSSMMFFIA
+453 
-466 SLVKKASAFSSVS
+466 
-479 TIVGTVIGFIA
+479 
-490 GIYLPIG
+490 
-497 SLPATVQTAMKCF
+497 
-510 PFTYGAST
+510 
-518 IREIMTKEPLQQVF
+518 
-532 AGNTQAMDATKEMIG
+532 
-547 ITIYWSDKTVTTG
+547 
-560 LSLLILSAFAVVFG
+560 
-574 VLSVILMKRQT
+574 
-585 K
+585 

>member
-171 SVWKIIDYLREELGM
+171 SVWKIIYYLREELGM

-290 DDAFISMIKRTPMI
+290 DDAFISMIKED
-304 SRNLKIYFRDRTAVF
+304 SND
-319 MSLLTVLII
+319 
-328 IGLYAIFLGN
+328 
-338 NMEEMFKQASGKT
+338 
-351 IGIQELVNTWVIAG
+351 
-365 ILSIT
+365 
-370 PVTVSLA
+370 
-377 VFSLKVHDEELSI
+377 
-390 ARSFAITPA
+390 
-399 SRWRIVISYIVSGLV
+399 
-414 ASFLLSVVTLFVG
+414 
-427 EMYIWLT
+427 
-434 GGAFLPF
+434 
-441 ESWIRLIGVILI
+441 
-453 NVFCCSSMMFFIA
+453 
-466 SLVKKASAFSSVS
+466 
-479 TIVGTVIGFIA
+479 
-490 GIYLPIG
+490 
-497 SLPATVQTAMKCF
+497 
-510 PFTYGAST
+510 
-518 IREIMTKEPLQQVF
+518 
-532 AGNTQAMDATKEMIG
+532 
-547 ITIYWSDKTVTTG
+547 
-560 LSLLILSAFAVVFG
+560 
-574 VLSVILMKRQT
+574 
-585 K
+585 

>member
-1 MIKLINVVKK
+1 MIKLTNVVKK

-49 TESEPTSGEIFIDDE
+49 TESEPTSGEIYIDDE

-89 LLTVRENLYNR
+89 ILTVRENLYNR

-213 AQGTPANIRSRFS
+213 AQGTPTNIRSRFS

-246 MNLPF
+246 ANLPF
-251 KVTNRTMRVDV
+251 KVSKATMRVDV
-262 IDENVEILAILNQA
+262 INQDVEILAILNQA
-276 IGFYDSF
+276 AGLYGSF

-290 DDAFISMIKRTPMI
+290 DDAFISMIK
-304 SRNLKIYFRDRTAVF
+304 
-319 MSLLTVLII
+319 
-328 IGLYAIFLGN
+328 
-338 NMEEMFKQASGKT
+338 EE
-351 IGIQELVNTWVIAG
+351 
-365 ILSIT
+365 
-370 PVTVSLA
+370 
-377 VFSLKVHDEELSI
+377 
-390 ARSFAITPA
+390 
-399 SRWRIVISYIVSGLV
+399 
-414 ASFLLSVVTLFVG
+414 
-427 EMYIWLT
+427 
-434 GGAFLPF
+434 
-441 ESWIRLIGVILI
+441 
-453 NVFCCSSMMFFIA
+453 
-466 SLVKKASAFSSVS
+466 
-479 TIVGTVIGFIA
+479 
-490 GIYLPIG
+490 
-497 SLPATVQTAMKCF
+497 
-510 PFTYGAST
+510 
-518 IREIMTKEPLQQVF
+518 
-532 AGNTQAMDATKEMIG
+532 
-547 ITIYWSDKTVTTG
+547 SDD
-560 LSLLILSAFAVVFG
+560 
-574 VLSVILMKRQT
+574 
-585 K
+585 

>member
-1 MIKLINVVKK
+1 MIKLTNVVKK
-11 FGKIEA
+11 FGKVET

-49 TESEPTSGEIFIDDE
+49 TESEPTSGEIFIADE
-64 KLTFKNRKLFRQK
+64 KLTFKNRKSFRQK

-240 QKIMKK
+240 QTIIEKI
-246 MNLPF
+246 NLPF
-251 KVTNRTMRVDV
+251 KVTKETMRVDV
-262 IDENVEILAILNQA
+262 INQDVEILAILNQTA
-276 IGFYDSF
+276 GLYGSF

-290 DDAFISMIKRTPMI
+290 DDAFISMIK
-304 SRNLKIYFRDRTAVF
+304 
-319 MSLLTVLII
+319 
-328 IGLYAIFLGN
+328 
-338 NMEEMFKQASGKT
+338 EES
-351 IGIQELVNTWVIAG
+351 N
-365 ILSIT
+365 
-370 PVTVSLA
+370 
-377 VFSLKVHDEELSI
+377 D
-390 ARSFAITPA
+390 
-399 SRWRIVISYIVSGLV
+399 
-414 ASFLLSVVTLFVG
+414 
-427 EMYIWLT
+427 
-434 GGAFLPF
+434 
-441 ESWIRLIGVILI
+441 
-453 NVFCCSSMMFFIA
+453 
-466 SLVKKASAFSSVS
+466 
-479 TIVGTVIGFIA
+479 
-490 GIYLPIG
+490 
-497 SLPATVQTAMKCF
+497 
-510 PFTYGAST
+510 
-518 IREIMTKEPLQQVF
+518 
-532 AGNTQAMDATKEMIG
+532 
-547 ITIYWSDKTVTTG
+547 
-560 LSLLILSAFAVVFG
+560 
-574 VLSVILMKRQT
+574 
-585 K
+585 

>member
-1 MIKLINVVKK
+1 MIKLTNVVKK

-49 TESEPTSGEIFIDDE
+49 TESEPTSGEIYIDDE

-246 MNLPF
+246 ANLPF
-251 KVTNRTMRVDV
+251 KVSKATMRVDV
-262 IDENVEILAILNQA
+262 INQDVEILAILNQA
-276 IGFYDSF
+276 AGLYGSF

-290 DDAFISMIKRTPMI
+290 DDAFISMIK
-304 SRNLKIYFRDRTAVF
+304 
-319 MSLLTVLII
+319 
-328 IGLYAIFLGN
+328 
-338 NMEEMFKQASGKT
+338 EE
-351 IGIQELVNTWVIAG
+351 
-365 ILSIT
+365 
-370 PVTVSLA
+370 
-377 VFSLKVHDEELSI
+377 
-390 ARSFAITPA
+390 
-399 SRWRIVISYIVSGLV
+399 
-414 ASFLLSVVTLFVG
+414 
-427 EMYIWLT
+427 
-434 GGAFLPF
+434 
-441 ESWIRLIGVILI
+441 
-453 NVFCCSSMMFFIA
+453 
-466 SLVKKASAFSSVS
+466 
-479 TIVGTVIGFIA
+479 
-490 GIYLPIG
+490 
-497 SLPATVQTAMKCF
+497 
-510 PFTYGAST
+510 
-518 IREIMTKEPLQQVF
+518 
-532 AGNTQAMDATKEMIG
+532 
-547 ITIYWSDKTVTTG
+547 SDD
-560 LSLLILSAFAVVFG
+560 
-574 VLSVILMKRQT
+574 
-585 K
+585 

>member
-1 MIKLINVVKK
+1 MIKLTNVVKK

-49 TESEPTSGEIFIDDE
+49 TESEPTSGEIYIDDE

-246 MNLPF
+246 ANLP
-251 KVTNRTMRVDV
+251 
-262 IDENVEILAILNQA
+262 
-276 IGFYDSF
+276 
-283 EVIKGNL
+283 
-290 DDAFISMIKRTPMI
+290 
-304 SRNLKIYFRDRTAVF
+304 LK
-319 MSLLTVLII
+319 
-328 IGLYAIFLGN
+328 FL
-338 NMEEMFKQASGKT
+338 KQRC
-351 IGIQELVNTWVIAG
+351 VW
-365 ILSIT
+365 
-370 PVTVSLA
+370 
-377 VFSLKVHDEELSI
+377 
-390 ARSFAITPA
+390 
-399 SRWRIVISYIVSGLV
+399 
-414 ASFLLSVVTLFVG
+414 
-427 EMYIWLT
+427 M
-434 GGAFLPF
+434 
-441 ESWIRLIGVILI
+441 
-453 NVFCCSSMMFFIA
+453 
-466 SLVKKASAFSSVS
+466 
-479 TIVGTVIGFIA
+479 
-490 GIYLPIG
+490 
-497 SLPATVQTAMKCF
+497 
-510 PFTYGAST
+510 
-518 IREIMTKEPLQQVF
+518 
-532 AGNTQAMDATKEMIG
+532 
-547 ITIYWSDKTVTTG
+547 
-560 LSLLILSAFAVVFG
+560 
-574 VLSVILMKRQT
+574 
-585 K
+585 

>member
-1 MIKLINVVKK
+1 MIKLTNVVKN
-11 FGKIEA
+11 FGKVEA

-49 TESEPTSGEIFIDDE
+49 TESEPTSGEIFIADE
-64 KLTFKNRKLFRQK
+64 KLTFKNRKSFRQK

-240 QKIMKK
+240 QTIIAKI
-246 MNLPF
+246 NLPF
-251 KVTNRTMRVDV
+251 KVTKETMRVDV
-262 IDENVEILAILNQA
+262 INQDVEILAILNQTA
-276 IGFYDSF
+276 GLYGSF

-290 DDAFISMIKRTPMI
+290 DDAFISMIK
-304 SRNLKIYFRDRTAVF
+304 
-319 MSLLTVLII
+319 
-328 IGLYAIFLGN
+328 
-338 NMEEMFKQASGKT
+338 EES
-351 IGIQELVNTWVIAG
+351 N
-365 ILSIT
+365 
-370 PVTVSLA
+370 
-377 VFSLKVHDEELSI
+377 D
-390 ARSFAITPA
+390 
-399 SRWRIVISYIVSGLV
+399 
-414 ASFLLSVVTLFVG
+414 
-427 EMYIWLT
+427 
-434 GGAFLPF
+434 
-441 ESWIRLIGVILI
+441 
-453 NVFCCSSMMFFIA
+453 
-466 SLVKKASAFSSVS
+466 
-479 TIVGTVIGFIA
+479 
-490 GIYLPIG
+490 
-497 SLPATVQTAMKCF
+497 
-510 PFTYGAST
+510 
-518 IREIMTKEPLQQVF
+518 
-532 AGNTQAMDATKEMIG
+532 
-547 ITIYWSDKTVTTG
+547 
-560 LSLLILSAFAVVFG
+560 
-574 VLSVILMKRQT
+574 
-585 K
+585 

>member
-1 MIKLINVVKK
+1 MIKLTNVVKK
-11 FGKIEA
+11 FGKVEA

-49 TESEPTSGEIFIDDE
+49 TESEPTSGEIFIADE
-64 KLTFKNRKLFRQK
+64 KLTFKNRKSFRQK

-100 ASLYGKTKA
+100 ASLYGKTKE

-240 QKIMKK
+240 QTIIEKI
-246 MNLPF
+246 NLPF
-251 KVTNRTMRVDV
+251 KVTKETMRVDV
-262 IDENVEILAILNQA
+262 INQDVKILAILNQTA
-276 IGFYDSF
+276 GLYGSF

-290 DDAFISMIKRTPMI
+290 DDAFISMIK
-304 SRNLKIYFRDRTAVF
+304 
-319 MSLLTVLII
+319 
-328 IGLYAIFLGN
+328 
-338 NMEEMFKQASGKT
+338 EES
-351 IGIQELVNTWVIAG
+351 N
-365 ILSIT
+365 
-370 PVTVSLA
+370 
-377 VFSLKVHDEELSI
+377 D
-390 ARSFAITPA
+390 
-399 SRWRIVISYIVSGLV
+399 
-414 ASFLLSVVTLFVG
+414 
-427 EMYIWLT
+427 
-434 GGAFLPF
+434 
-441 ESWIRLIGVILI
+441 
-453 NVFCCSSMMFFIA
+453 
-466 SLVKKASAFSSVS
+466 
-479 TIVGTVIGFIA
+479 
-490 GIYLPIG
+490 
-497 SLPATVQTAMKCF
+497 
-510 PFTYGAST
+510 
-518 IREIMTKEPLQQVF
+518 
-532 AGNTQAMDATKEMIG
+532 
-547 ITIYWSDKTVTTG
+547 
-560 LSLLILSAFAVVFG
+560 
-574 VLSVILMKRQT
+574 
-585 K
+585 

>member
-246 MNLPF
+246 MNLSF

-290 DDAFISMIKRTPMI
+290 DDAFISMIKED
-304 SRNLKIYFRDRTAVF
+304 SND
-319 MSLLTVLII
+319 
-328 IGLYAIFLGN
+328 
-338 NMEEMFKQASGKT
+338 
-351 IGIQELVNTWVIAG
+351 
-365 ILSIT
+365 
-370 PVTVSLA
+370 
-377 VFSLKVHDEELSI
+377 
-390 ARSFAITPA
+390 
-399 SRWRIVISYIVSGLV
+399 
-414 ASFLLSVVTLFVG
+414 
-427 EMYIWLT
+427 
-434 GGAFLPF
+434 
-441 ESWIRLIGVILI
+441 
-453 NVFCCSSMMFFIA
+453 
-466 SLVKKASAFSSVS
+466 
-479 TIVGTVIGFIA
+479 
-490 GIYLPIG
+490 
-497 SLPATVQTAMKCF
+497 
-510 PFTYGAST
+510 
-518 IREIMTKEPLQQVF
+518 
-532 AGNTQAMDATKEMIG
+532 
-547 ITIYWSDKTVTTG
+547 
-560 LSLLILSAFAVVFG
+560 
-574 VLSVILMKRQT
+574 
-585 K
+585 

>member
-49 TESEPTSGEIFIDDE
+49 TESELTSGEIFIDDE

-290 DDAFISMIKRTPMI
+290 DDAFISMIKED
-304 SRNLKIYFRDRTAVF
+304 SND
-319 MSLLTVLII
+319 
-328 IGLYAIFLGN
+328 
-338 NMEEMFKQASGKT
+338 
-351 IGIQELVNTWVIAG
+351 
-365 ILSIT
+365 
-370 PVTVSLA
+370 
-377 VFSLKVHDEELSI
+377 
-390 ARSFAITPA
+390 
-399 SRWRIVISYIVSGLV
+399 
-414 ASFLLSVVTLFVG
+414 
-427 EMYIWLT
+427 
-434 GGAFLPF
+434 
-441 ESWIRLIGVILI
+441 
-453 NVFCCSSMMFFIA
+453 
-466 SLVKKASAFSSVS
+466 
-479 TIVGTVIGFIA
+479 
-490 GIYLPIG
+490 
-497 SLPATVQTAMKCF
+497 
-510 PFTYGAST
+510 
-518 IREIMTKEPLQQVF
+518 
-532 AGNTQAMDATKEMIG
+532 
-547 ITIYWSDKTVTTG
+547 
-560 LSLLILSAFAVVFG
+560 
-574 VLSVILMKRQT
+574 
-585 K
+585 

>member
-136 GGQKRRAEIARAI
+136 GGQKRHAEIARAI

-290 DDAFISMIKRTPMI
+290 DDAFISMIKED
-304 SRNLKIYFRDRTAVF
+304 SND
-319 MSLLTVLII
+319 
-328 IGLYAIFLGN
+328 
-338 NMEEMFKQASGKT
+338 
-351 IGIQELVNTWVIAG
+351 
-365 ILSIT
+365 
-370 PVTVSLA
+370 
-377 VFSLKVHDEELSI
+377 
-390 ARSFAITPA
+390 
-399 SRWRIVISYIVSGLV
+399 
-414 ASFLLSVVTLFVG
+414 
-427 EMYIWLT
+427 
-434 GGAFLPF
+434 
-441 ESWIRLIGVILI
+441 
-453 NVFCCSSMMFFIA
+453 
-466 SLVKKASAFSSVS
+466 
-479 TIVGTVIGFIA
+479 
-490 GIYLPIG
+490 
-497 SLPATVQTAMKCF
+497 
-510 PFTYGAST
+510 
-518 IREIMTKEPLQQVF
+518 
-532 AGNTQAMDATKEMIG
+532 
-547 ITIYWSDKTVTTG
+547 
-560 LSLLILSAFAVVFG
+560 
-574 VLSVILMKRQT
+574 
-585 K
+585 

>member
-1 MIKLINVVKK
+1 MIKLTNVVKN
-11 FGKIEA
+11 FGKVEA

-49 TESEPTSGEIFIDDE
+49 TESEPTSGEIFIADE
-64 KLTFKNRKLFRQK
+64 KLTFKNRKSFRQK

-100 ASLYGKTKA
+100 ASLYGKTKT

-240 QKIMKK
+240 QTIIEKI
-246 MNLPF
+246 NLPF
-251 KVTNRTMRVDV
+251 KVTKETMRVDV
-262 IDENVEILAILNQA
+262 INQDVEILAILNQTA
-276 IGFYDSF
+276 GLYGSF

-290 DDAFISMIKRTPMI
+290 DDAFISMIK
-304 SRNLKIYFRDRTAVF
+304 
-319 MSLLTVLII
+319 
-328 IGLYAIFLGN
+328 
-338 NMEEMFKQASGKT
+338 EES
-351 IGIQELVNTWVIAG
+351 N
-365 ILSIT
+365 
-370 PVTVSLA
+370 
-377 VFSLKVHDEELSI
+377 D
-390 ARSFAITPA
+390 
-399 SRWRIVISYIVSGLV
+399 
-414 ASFLLSVVTLFVG
+414 
-427 EMYIWLT
+427 
-434 GGAFLPF
+434 
-441 ESWIRLIGVILI
+441 
-453 NVFCCSSMMFFIA
+453 
-466 SLVKKASAFSSVS
+466 
-479 TIVGTVIGFIA
+479 
-490 GIYLPIG
+490 
-497 SLPATVQTAMKCF
+497 
-510 PFTYGAST
+510 
-518 IREIMTKEPLQQVF
+518 
-532 AGNTQAMDATKEMIG
+532 
-547 ITIYWSDKTVTTG
+547 
-560 LSLLILSAFAVVFG
+560 
-574 VLSVILMKRQT
+574 
-585 K
+585 